1 MNKLLLREKLA
12 RHQFVVT
19 MEIDPPRGADP
30 WPVYEAISDVAPYL
44 DGANIADSPTA
55 KMRMSPIALAHLVQ
69 NRLGVE
75 TIFHLTCRDRNLLG
89 LQSELLGAYAL
100 EVRNILTLTGD
111 KPSLGDHPTASGVFD
126 VDSAGLARMASQLNK
141 GLDYFDRPLAD
152 ATDFF
157 IGAVANPVLAD
168 LSSEMARIE
177 AKIHNGVQ
185 FFQTQPIYTTKQ
197 LEDFQRQA
205 PKGVPF
211 IFGIM
216 PLKSA
221 KQGRYLNNN
230 VPGVHVPEEMI
241 NLLESKGRQAGLDW
255 CRKLINDIRQDI
267 DGIHIFPMGD
277 YALAESLLTF

>member
-1 MNKLLLREKLA
+1 M
-12 RHQFVVT
+12 
-19 MEIDPPRGADP
+19 
-30 WPVYEAISDVAPYL
+30 
-44 DGANIADSPTA
+44 
-55 KMRMSPIALAHLVQ
+55 LV
-69 NRLGVE
+69 L
-75 TIFHLTCRDRNLLG
+75 H
-89 LQSELLGAYAL
+89 SEFLGAYAL
-100 EVRNILTLTGD
+100 EVRNILMLTGD